1 MICMYLARTSTRD
14 LGETNLGFWQ
24 DYDVRPDPWALEY
37 GSPVA
42 LEDSQASRAVEV
54 DVEGVPWGA
63 ISPPAELR
71 MPRTLAFVDGRRR
84 LDGRAIGKDG
94 DRILYGAFATVA
106 AGVIEVDCS
115 LQRAH
120 FPIAATVER
129 VVAFGGD
136 RAPEPVTLPGP
147 PGNPCTL
154 DYHQT
159 LSDSNRRNDPQVP
172 LQLVQDRM
180 REIETDLAVAQSRDG
195 NTLVIQDG
203 NLFRDFDSNGGK
215 TGAIVGY
222 MKTLQRKYLPPDE
235 AWLLWELNP
244 GERTPIFA
252 VGRGSFQYWSW
263 YLRSGCEG
271 QGSLHGIVRLEI
283 FRSKA
288 TLERARQIANW
299 SCHFV
304 PKYASEP
311 LRDPRAPQNLMP
323 VNALENWLGR
333 QMGNPA
339 IVQRC
344 VKQFLN
350 GFN

>member
-1 MICMYLARTSTRD
+1 M
-14 LGETNLGFWQ
+14 GFWQ

-63 ISPPAELR
+63 ISPPAELQ

-154 DYHQT
+154 DYSRVLT
-159 LSDSNRRNDPQVP
+159 DVKKSNGPQVP
-172 LQLVQDRM
+172 LNCVQNYM
-180 REIETDLAVAQSRDG
+180 RKIEVDLAAQYSHALD
-195 NTLVIQDG
+195 TLVIQDG
-203 NLFRDFDSNGGK
+203 DLRGFGEKMGV
-215 TGAIVGY
+215 ILGY
-222 MKTLQRKYLPPDE
+222 VKTLHATYLPQE
-235 AWLLWELNP
+235 RNQILWELRS
-244 GERTPIFA
+244 GKRTPIFTIE
-252 VGRGSFQYWSW
+252 RNRFPYWSW
-263 YLRSGCEG
+263 YLRSGREG
-271 QGSLHGIVRLEI
+271 QGSLHGIVRMEI
-283 FRSKA
+283 FRNKA
-288 TLERARQIANW
+288 SLDRAQQIANW
-299 SCHFV
+299 SCHVV

-350 GFN
+350 HS